1 MSKKR
6 KETVSNTKGKKI
18 YSMIIMII
26 CLGLFYV
33 APVFAADAVTAKI
46 GNIESLVS
54 GIITA
59 AGAIVLLWGVFE
71 FASAYQSHDTSQQ
84 TQSLK
89 KVVSGLIM
97 VAAPTIVGLLK

>member
-33 APVFAADAVTAKI
+33 TPVFAADAVTAKI

>member
-1 MSKKR
+1 
-6 KETVSNTKGKKI
+6 
-18 YSMIIMII
+18 MIIMII

-59 AGAIVLLWGVFE
+59 AGAIVLLWGF
-71 FASAYQSHDTSQQ
+71 
-84 TQSLK
+84 
-89 KVVSGLIM
+89 
-97 VAAPTIVGLLK
+97 

>member
-33 APVFAADAVTAKI
+33 VPVFAADAVTAKI

-59 AGAIVLLWGVFE
+59 AGAIVLLWGIFE

>member
-1 MSKKR
+1 
-6 KETVSNTKGKKI
+6 
-18 YSMIIMII
+18 MIIMII

-59 AGAIVLLWGVFE
+59 AGAIVLLWGFLNLRLLTRAMIP
-71 FASAYQSHDTSQQ
+71 ASRHNPLRRS
-84 TQSLK
+84 
-89 KVVSGLIM
+89 
-97 VAAPTIVGLLK
+97 